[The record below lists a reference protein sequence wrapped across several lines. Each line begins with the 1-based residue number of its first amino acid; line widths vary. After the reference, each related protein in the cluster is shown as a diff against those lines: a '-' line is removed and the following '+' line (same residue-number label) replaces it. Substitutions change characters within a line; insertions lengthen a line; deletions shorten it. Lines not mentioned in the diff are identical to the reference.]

1 MLLLKY
7 FIDVVKIY
15 SHLTL
20 KKDII
25 FNNMDGPHLINCKA
39 LRAKLRF
46 L

>member
-7 FIDVVKIY
+7 FIGVVKTY
-15 SHLTL
+15 GHLTL
-20 KKDII
+20 KKEVIL
-25 FNNMDGPHLINCKA
+25 NNMDGPHLISSKA